1 MNKKPM
7 LKPFAAMLLAGALGA
22 CAPDRS
28 DDRAEAI
35 YEDETEDVALATPEP
50 TAAPTPAPAM
60 PPAAAAPRPRPAAP
74 VVPQPTVC
82 ADCGTVTSVT
92 PIQVKGEGS
101 GAGAVIG
108 AVAGGVAGHQ
118 VGGGRGKDVAT
129 AAGVILGAMAGHEV
143 EKRTRS
149 VTVYDIGIRMDTGGQ
164 RVIRVAEPAGLAV
177 GTPVRVEGNNIYL
190 R

>member
-1 MNKKPM
+1 
-7 LKPFAAMLLAGALGA
+7 
-22 CAPDRS
+22 
-28 DDRAEAI
+28 
-35 YEDETEDVALATPEP
+35 
-50 TAAPTPAPAM
+50 
-60 PPAAAAPRPRPAAP
+60 
-74 VVPQPTVC
+74 VPQPAIC
-82 ADCGTVTSVT
+82 ADCGTVAAVT
-92 PIQVKGEGS
+92 PVQVKGEGS

-149 VTVYDIGIRMDTGGQ
+149 VTVYDISVRMDSGGQ
-164 RVIRVAEPAGLAV
+164 RVIRVSDPGGLTV
-177 GTPVRVEGNNIYL
+177 GTPVRVEGNNIYI

>member
-1 MNKKPM
+1 MNQTLMWKP
-7 LKPFAAMLLAGALGA
+7 LAAILLAGALGA

-28 DDRAEAI
+28 EDSAEAV
-35 YEDETEDVALATPEP
+35 YEEDAEEVAPATPEP
-50 TAAPTPAPAM
+50 TATPAPAA
-60 PPAAAAPRPRPAAP
+60 PPVAAAPRPRPAA
-74 VVPQPTVC
+74 PQPTVC
-82 ADCGTVTSVT
+82 ADCGTVAAVT
-92 PIQVKGEGS
+92 PVQVKGEGS

-149 VTVYDIGIRMDTGGQ
+149 VTVYDISVRMDTGGQ
-164 RVIRVAEPAGLAV
+164 RVIRVAEPAGIAV